1 MAEQKVLLQWDADG
15 ERRYETGNK
24 KGVLYPR
31 IKGVYQAGVSWNGLT
46 AVTESPSGAEASE
59 MWADDTKYGE
69 IRSSEQFGG
78 TIEAYQSP
86 KEFDQCDGSYSPVNG
101 MSIGQQSRKPFGFS
115 YVTTIGNDEEGLD
128 YGYTLHLV
136 YNAMAKPSTRSHKTV
151 NNSPEGETLSWEFTT
166 TPTVINAVDAE
177 GKQLKPTAHLY
188 FDSTEVDSVKLKA
201 LEKILYGTPA
211 EDSKEAI
218 PPRLPSPDEVIAM
231 FAAEG

>member
-1 MAEQKVLLQWDADG
+1 
-15 ERRYETGNK
+15 
-24 KGVLYPR
+24 
-31 IKGVYQAGVSWNGLT
+31 
-46 AVTESPSGAEASE
+46 
-59 MWADDTKYGE
+59 
-69 IRSSEQFGG
+69 
-78 TIEAYQSP
+78 
-86 KEFDQCDGSYSPVNG
+86 

-128 YGYTLHLV
+128 FGYTLHLV

-211 EDSKEAI
+211 ENGEEAI
-218 PPRLPSPDEVIAM
+218 PPRLPSPDEVITM
-231 FAAEG
+231 FAAAG